1 MTYARLKKLIERGA
15 YKKEDMLNKLDVF
28 LMANRITEEQ
38 YQELVGMMM
47 KGDKRMTGVFCK
59 VNMIGGALL
68 AAMAAVLG
76 KYWFLFAG
84 FLAFNLI
91 DWLTGWAKSRMKG
104 ESCSKVGAIGAMKK
118 VWYWVVIAIA
128 FYIGF
133 SFAQMGET
141 IGVGLGFMQ
150 FIGWFV
156 LANYLVNEI
165 RSILE
170 NLVEMG
176 VNVPPMLIKGLKI
189 AAERIDAA
197 ASIGGEDD
205 GK

>member
-1 MTYARLKKLIERGA
+1 
-15 YKKEDMLNKLDVF
+15 
-28 LMANRITEEQ
+28 
-38 YQELVGMMM
+38 
-47 KGDKRMTGVFCK
+47 
-59 VNMIGGALL
+59 MIGGALL
-68 AAMAAVLG
+68 AAMAAALG

-104 ESCSKVGAIGAMKK
+104 ESCSKIGAIGAMKK

-170 NLVEMG
+170 NMVEMG

-197 ASIGGEDD
+197 ANIGGEDD

>member
-1 MTYARLKKLIERGA
+1 
-15 YKKEDMLNKLDVF
+15 
-28 LMANRITEEQ
+28 
-38 YQELVGMMM
+38 
-47 KGDKRMTGVFCK
+47 MTGAFCK

-133 SFAQMGET
+133 SFEQMGQT
-141 IGVGLGFMQ
+141 IGVRLGFMK
-150 FIGWFV
+150 FVGWFV

-170 NLVEMG
+170 NLVDMD
-176 VNVPPMLIKGLKI
+176 VNVPPILIKGLKV
-189 AAERIDAA
+189 ASEKIDAA
-197 ASIGGEDD
+197 AKMGDGEN
-205 GK
+205 GE